1 MKNLVAVEGPDAV
14 KGSGLRDGFG
24 RVRGGGLRAGG
35 LAVACVVLL
44 GAVLLSLVA
53 GNQWFGPHDVFV
65 AAADFTGSDT
75 DRVIRYLRFPR
86 TAVGLLAGAAL
97 GLAGA
102 VMQGITR
109 NPLADPGILGVN
121 AGAALAVVAAIGLLG
136 VQSLTGYVWFAM
148 GGALVATVVVYL
160 VGSVGRGGATPVK
173 LALAG
178 AALSALLGSV
188 TSAITLLDLST
199 LNEFRFWV
207 VGSLTLATSAI
218 VAQALPFIAVGIA
231 LALALGRSLN
241 QLALGDDLAATLGT
255 RIWVV
260 RLLAAL
266 AVMLLAG
273 TATAMAGPIA
283 FVGLAVPHV
292 ARALVGAD
300 YRWIL
305 PYSLVLAPTVLLL
318 ADVTGRL
325 VARPDELQVGIIT
338 ALIGAPLFIALVRRR
353 KLAEL

>member
-1 MKNLVAVEGPDAV
+1 MKAPLAQRGTVVLRSGGARGAGLLVAVA
-14 KGSGLRDGFG
+14 GL
-24 RVRGGGLRAGG
+24 L
-35 LAVACVVLL
+35 VV
-44 GAVLLSLVA
+44 VLLSLVA

-86 TAVGLLAGAAL
+86 TAAGLLAGAAL

-148 GGALVATVVVYL
+148 GGALIATVVVYL

-218 VAQALPFIAVGIA
+218 VAQALPFIALGIL

-241 QLALGDDLAATLGT
+241 QLALGEDLAATLGT
-255 RIWVV
+255 RVGLV
-260 RLLAAL
+260 RVLAAL

-305 PYSLVLAPTVLLL
+305 PWSLVLAPTVLLV
-318 ADVTGRL
+318 ADVAGRL

>member
-1 MKNLVAVEGPDAV
+1 M
-14 KGSGLRDGFG
+14 
-24 RVRGGGLRAGG
+24 
-35 LAVACVVLL
+35 
-44 GAVLLSLVA
+44 
-53 GNQWFGPHDVFV
+53 
-65 AAADFTGSDT
+65 
-75 DRVIRYLRFPR
+75 IRYLRLPR
-86 TAVGLLAGAAL
+86 TAAGLLAGAAL

-148 GGALVATVVVYL
+148 GGALIATVVVYL
-160 VGSVGRGGATPVK
+160 VGSAGRAGATPVK

-178 AALSALLGSV
+178 AALTALLGSM

-207 VGSLTLATSAI
+207 VGSLTMATSSI
-218 VAQALPFIAVGIA
+218 IAQAVPFIALGIF
-231 LALALGRSLN
+231 LALMLGRSLN
-241 QLALGDDLAATLGT
+241 QLALGDDLAVTLGARVGLI
-255 RIWVV
+255 RIT
-260 RLLAAL
+260 AAL
-266 AVMLLAG
+266 AVVLLAG

-292 ARALVGAD
+292 ARALAGPD

-305 PYSLVLAPTVLLL
+305 PFSLVLAPTVLLL
-318 ADVTGRL
+318 ADIAGRL
-325 VARPDELQVGIIT
+325 VARPDELQVGIVT

-353 KLAEL
+353 RLAEL